1 MQILD
6 FLTCSIV
13 FSSNPLGASLGSTI
27 YAAWLDQRKRF
38 GGLNREEICGCAF
51 KIHIP
56 AVENLTT
63 SFHETQCYMHYSN

>member
-1 MQILD
+1 M
-6 FLTCSIV
+6 V
-13 FSSNPLGASLGSTI
+13 RWGEPI

-56 AVENLTT
+56 AEIREKEVNDVF
-63 SFHETQCYMHYSN
+63 S